1 MITILDGGMGAEL
14 IRRGS
19 ASRDELWSAQAL
31 LEAPDDVIQ
40 THLDFIEAGAQ
51 VITTN
56 SYSCVPSYLGK
67 AGLAGEYQRLAALAG
82 KLARDAVSQTAFPVL
97 VAGSLPPLQ
106 ESYRADLVPENN
118 DAREVYRNVAEALE
132 PNIDLFICE
141 TMSSSREARNAAIEA
156 KKAAQSRK
164 LPVYV
169 SWTLN
174 EKAGLGLR
182 SGEGIEEAFEAI
194 SDLEVDGYL
203 CNCSSPEA
211 IEAGIEQLS
220 LITNKPIGGYPN
232 RFVRVP
238 DGWTLDNEKEVGR
251 REDLDPIAFAQI
263 ARRCVGKG
271 ATIFGGCCGVGP
283 EHISAISNELNTD
296 L

>member
-31 LEAPDDVIQ
+31 LEAPGDVIQ

-118 DAREVYRNVAEALE
+118 DAREVYRNVAEAIE

-174 EKAGLGLR
+174 ENPGLGLR

-211 IEAGIEQLS
+211 IEAGIERLS

-263 ARRCVGKG
+263 ARRCVEKG

>member
-174 EKAGLGLR
+174 ENPGLGLR

-263 ARRCVGKG
+263 ARRCVEKG

>member
-40 THLDFIEAGAQ
+40 THLDFIQAGAQ

-174 EKAGLGLR
+174 ENPGLGLR

>member
-174 EKAGLGLR
+174 ENPGLGLR